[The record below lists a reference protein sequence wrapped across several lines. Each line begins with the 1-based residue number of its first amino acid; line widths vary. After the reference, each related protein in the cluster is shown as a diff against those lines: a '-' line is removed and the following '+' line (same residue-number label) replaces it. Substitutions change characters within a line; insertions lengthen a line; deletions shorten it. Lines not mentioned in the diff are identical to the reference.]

1 MTKNIDKNE
10 LLKEFLVSLNTN
22 KWTNSNYLSVV
33 SKSISSEAVW
43 DSSFPL
49 KLRDLTAFFI
59 SRSLENIELP
69 IRDQFIEM
77 KTQERLEIIL
87 ISYLNQIKD
96 SKLIIERLIEYFKSP
111 ESLFATPASVYL
123 ISDKFWQL
131 IEDTSID
138 FNFYTKRFI
147 LMSVIVPTTLF
158 WINDESKDSLNTIDY
173 MKKCF
178 KRSMKIGKIKNKI
191 KETFSRFL

>member
-1 MTKNIDKNE
+1 MLCRMFRWLPTLSIEENCFIGKDVFVGSGSRIKKNVYI
-10 LLKEFLVSLNTN
+10 
-22 KWTNSNYLSVV
+22 SNGTTVL
-33 SKSISSEAVW
+33 
-43 DSSFPL
+43 
-49 KLRDLTAFFI
+49 
-59 SRSLENIELP
+59 
-69 IRDQFIEM
+69 
-77 KTQERLEIIL
+77 
-87 ISYLNQIKD
+87 
-96 SKLIIERLIEYFKSP
+96 EYFKSP

>member
-87 ISYLNQIKD
+87 ISYLNQFKD

-147 LMSVIVPTTLF
+147 LML
-158 WINDESKDSLNTIDY
+158 SLIH
-173 MKKCF
+173 
-178 KRSMKIGKIKNKI
+178 I
-191 KETFSRFL
+191 

>member
-59 SRSLENIELP
+59 SRSL
-69 IRDQFIEM
+69 R
-77 KTQERLEIIL
+77 K
-87 ISYLNQIKD
+87 Y
-96 SKLIIERLIEYFKSP
+96 
-111 ESLFATPASVYL
+111 
-123 ISDKFWQL
+123 
-131 IEDTSID
+131 
-138 FNFYTKRFI
+138 
-147 LMSVIVPTTLF
+147 
-158 WINDESKDSLNTIDY
+158 
-173 MKKCF
+173 
-178 KRSMKIGKIKNKI
+178 
-191 KETFSRFL
+191 